1 MKNLIRQ
8 SHRERRK
15 GLTPNLRKEK
25 SEAIR
30 SRLEALDE
38 FKSAEKILVFLS
50 KDDEVDT
57 HGLVQD
63 ALDQARKVFAPRV
76 DGEELLIYPIKS
88 WDDLE
93 QGDFG
98 ILEPALHPDST
109 HPAEM
114 DLILVPGL
122 AFDKKGHRL
131 GYGKGFYDR
140 LLKAT
145 KGLKV
150 GLAFD
155 EDLIEELPAEEHD
168 VPLDLI
174 VTDSSLIRP

>member
-1 MKNLIRQ
+1 MKNLLRQ
-8 SHRERRK
+8 SHRERRS
-15 GLTPNLRKEK
+15 GLTPNLLTQK
-25 SEAIR
+25 SAAIR
-30 SRLEALDE
+30 ARLEALDE
-38 FKSAEKILVFLS
+38 FQSAEKILVYLS
-50 KDDEVDT
+50 KEDEVDT
-57 HGLVQD
+57 HLLVKD
-63 ALDQARKVFAPRV
+63 ALEQGRMVFAPRV
-76 DGEELLIYPIKS
+76 QNDELVIYPLKS
-88 WDDLE
+88 WENLE
-93 QGDFG
+93 PGTFG
-98 ILEPALHPDST
+98 ILEPALHPDPT

-150 GLAFD
+150 GLAF
-155 EDLIEELPAEEHD
+155 EEQIEEELPAEEHD